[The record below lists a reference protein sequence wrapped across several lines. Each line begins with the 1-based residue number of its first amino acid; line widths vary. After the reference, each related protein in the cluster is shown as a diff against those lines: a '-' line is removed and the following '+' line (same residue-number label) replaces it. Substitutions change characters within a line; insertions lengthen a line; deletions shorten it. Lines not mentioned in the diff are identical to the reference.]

1 MQGVTD
7 RCIHAGHPALTTEM
21 GNGPQCCLLPAA
33 FLRNCSICGCLI
45 HCESKPDPEK
55 GRQCTLLMGL
65 PSSDVPLGSL
75 TEAGPCHACPQ
86 CGQLCEV
93 CVGRRALMHTGT
105 IFEGLKI
112 SSLANFQQKTI
123 KDLILPQV
131 GLLQQRAVYGG
142 DRDSLWSRGVSHDL
156 ATGLCVP
163 LSRRVDGT
171 FPENGPKSTRVG
183 VCPL

>member
-55 GRQCTLLMGL
+55 GRQCTLLMVL

-112 SSLANFQQKTI
+112 SSLANFQQRTI
-123 KDLILPQV
+123 KDLILLQV
-131 GLLQQRAVYGG
+131 GLLQQRAVYVVTETRSGLAG
-142 DRDSLWSRGVSHDL
+142 CPMTSPQGCASLCLDVW
-156 ATGLCVP
+156 TGLSLRMV
-163 LSRRVDGT
+163 LSPPV
-171 FPENGPKSTRVG
+171 
-183 VCPL
+183 